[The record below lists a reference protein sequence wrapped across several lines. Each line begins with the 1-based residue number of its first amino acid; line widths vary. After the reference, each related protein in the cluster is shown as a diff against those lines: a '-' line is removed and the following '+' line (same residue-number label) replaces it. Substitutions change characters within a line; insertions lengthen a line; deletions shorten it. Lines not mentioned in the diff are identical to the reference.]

1 MAKNGKRALR
11 SRGRVY
17 QIPIYF
23 GKLLRGFVYM
33 NDWKVLP
40 MAAAIAAL
48 VSMVVRRD
56 FFATMEGTLK
66 GAFALS
72 CVAIWNG
79 CFNSIQV
86 ICRERGILKREHRS
100 GLHITSYIFSHML
113 YQALLCL
120 AQTVITV
127 YVCNLCGVKLNAK
140 GFITRSLMID
150 IGTTVFLVSYASDM
164 LSLLVSAIAHST
176 TAAMTVM
183 PFLLIFQLVF
193 SGGIFTLPA
202 WANGLSNITISNY
215 GLRCIAAQADYNH
228 LPLAAGWDSLVKIE
242 DEPISGETTAGELLS
257 VAGKLTGDDS
267 RLSQIIDTA
276 TVMVAADPAYAA
288 LAEEKIPFTIN
299 LKDVIDGFGR
309 EELKASIQER
319 TSASRRNER
328 YEQSWSNITTCWWVL
343 FGFSMLYAVLATV
356 VLEFIDRDKR

>member
-1 MAKNGKRALR
+1 MAKNGRRALR

-23 GKLLRGFVYM
+23 GKLLRGFAYM

-40 MAAAIAAL
+40 MAAVIAAL
-48 VSMVVRRD
+48 VSMVVRKD
-56 FFATMEGTLK
+56 FFVTMEGTLK

-100 GLHITSYIFSHML
+100 GLHITSYIVSHML

-120 AQTVITV
+120 AQTIITV
-127 YVCNLCGVKLNAK
+127 YVCNLCGVKINTQ
-140 GFITRSLMID
+140 GFMTGNLMID
-150 IGTTVFLVSYASDM
+150 IGITVFLVSYASDM

-193 SGGIFTLPA
+193 SGGIFSLPA
-202 WANGLSNITISNY
+202 WANGLSDITISNY

-228 LPLAAGWDSLVKIE
+228 LPLAAGWDTLVKIE
-242 DEPISGETTAGELLS
+242 NEPITGETTANELLT
-257 VAGKLTGDDS
+257 VVRKAVGDDS
-267 RLSQIIDTA
+267 PVSQIIDTV
-276 TVMVAADPAYAA
+276 TGMTAADPAYAA
-288 LAEEKIPFTIN
+288 LTEEKIPYSVN
-299 LKDVIDGFGR
+299 LKNIIDGVGR
-309 EELKASIQER
+309 DGLKKTIQER
-319 TSASRRNER
+319 TSASRRSER
-328 YEQSWSNITTCWWVL
+328 YEQSRENIMDCWFTL
-343 FGFSMLYAVLATV
+343 FAFSLLYALFAII